1 MEALKTL
8 HVTTAKEWRAWLKK
22 NHLKENVIWLVFYKQ
37 SANKPIL
44 PLEDAIG
51 EALCYG
57 WIDSIIKKIDE
68 ERYVRKFTP
77 RTNKNKWSEVN
88 KARVRELIKEGRM
101 TEFGLSKV
109 TFPLEESSEDKL
121 PTQKKKVLDIP
132 PFLEKALK
140 ADALAWK
147 NFNNLAPSYRRIY
160 LLWITSAKKEE
171 TMAKRVAEAVEL
183 LRQNKKLEGK

>member
-1 MEALKTL
+1 
-8 HVTTAKEWRAWLKK
+8 
-22 NHLKENVIWLVFYKQ
+22 
-37 SANKPIL
+37 
-44 PLEDAIG
+44 
-51 EALCYG
+51 
-57 WIDSIIKKIDE
+57 
-68 ERYVRKFTP
+68 
-77 RTNKNKWSEVN
+77 
-88 KARVRELIKEGRM
+88 KEGRM

>member
-109 TFPLEESSEDKL
+109 TFPLEENSENKL
-121 PTQKKKVLDIP
+121 SPQKSKILDIP
-132 PFLEKALK
+132 PLMEKALK
-140 ADALAWK
+140 TDDLAWK
-147 NFNNLAPSYRRIY
+147 NFNSLAPSYRRIY
-160 LLWITSAKKEE
+160 ILWITSAKKEE
-171 TMAKRVAEAVEL
+171 TMAKRIAEALEL